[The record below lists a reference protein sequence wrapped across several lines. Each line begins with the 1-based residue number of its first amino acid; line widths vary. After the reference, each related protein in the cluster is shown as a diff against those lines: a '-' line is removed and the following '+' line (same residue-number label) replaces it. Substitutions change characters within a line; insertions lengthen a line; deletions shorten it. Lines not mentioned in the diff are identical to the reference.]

1 MSRIGKQPVTI
12 PANVTVTLT
21 GNEVVV
27 KSGALE
33 LKQTIPAGVTIKITG
48 DKVQVSADNDSRPVK
63 ALHGLVRSLIANMV
77 SGVTAGY
84 TKTLEIQGTG
94 YRATPKA
101 EALEFSLGY
110 SHPILFTPP
119 QGIKLEIKENKF
131 IVVTGA
137 DKYLVGQTAANIRK
151 LRQPDPYKGKGIRYQ
166 GEVIKLKPGKAAKAA
181 AA

>member
-1 MSRIGKQPVTI
+1 MSRIGKQPITI

-21 GNEVVV
+21 DRQVVV
-27 KSGALE
+27 KSGTLE
-33 LKQTIPAGVTIKITG
+33 LTQSLPVGVTVKLVAG
-48 DKVQVSADNDSRPVK
+48 EVQVSANNDSRPVK

-77 SGVTAGY
+77 IGVTTGY

-94 YRATPKA
+94 YRALPKG

-119 QGIKLEIKENKF
+119 QGIKLALQENKY

-137 DKYLVGQTAANIRK
+137 DKYLVGQVAANIRK